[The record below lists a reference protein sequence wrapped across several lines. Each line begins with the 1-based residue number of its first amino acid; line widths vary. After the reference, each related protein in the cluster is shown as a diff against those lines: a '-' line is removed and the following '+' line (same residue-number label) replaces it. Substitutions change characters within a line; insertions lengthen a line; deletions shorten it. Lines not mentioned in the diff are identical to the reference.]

1 MLLKNIKALCKE
13 HGETLTSLEK
23 VCGFGKGTISR
34 WAKSSPSIESVK
46 KVADTFG
53 VSLDCLISEEDH
65 KTRGSITVYRG
76 EEPVCGCR
84 FYSMRTL
91 LNFIQMFVNG
101 EDLVVEIRKPKAEE
115 MGQAVSYSAKQ

>member
-13 HGETLTSLEK
+13 NGETLTSLEK

-53 VSLDCLISEEDH
+53 VSIDLLTSDRDQLTNGRVI
-65 KTRGSITVYRG
+65 VYHG
-76 EEPVCGCR
+76 DLPVCCCK
-84 FYSMRTL
+84 FASMQTL
-91 LNFIQMFVNG
+91 LNFIQMFADG
-101 EDLVVEIRKPKAEE
+101 ADIQIEIRKSETAE
-115 MGQAVSYSAKQ
+115 MGQKVNYSAK